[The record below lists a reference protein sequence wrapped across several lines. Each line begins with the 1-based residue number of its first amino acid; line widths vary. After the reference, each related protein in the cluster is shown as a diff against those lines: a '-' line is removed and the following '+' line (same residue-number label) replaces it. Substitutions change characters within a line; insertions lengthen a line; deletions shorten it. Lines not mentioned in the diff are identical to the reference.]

1 MSNLPNDPLK
11 EKFRPDVDADLDKEI
26 SEALG
31 GLSVEQI
38 EAQNAA
44 AAPPPSQDHDAVVD
58 AARQGI
64 RRGRVVNIRKGD
76 VLVDLGGK
84 SQGIISE
91 LQFDDEPPV
100 VGKE

>member
-1 MSNLPNDPLK
+1 MSNAPTDPLK
-11 EKFRPDVDADLDKEI
+11 EKFRPDVDTDLDREI
-26 SEALG
+26 DAALG
-31 GLSVEQI
+31 GLSIEQL
-38 EAQNAA
+38 EARNAA
-44 AAPPPSQDHDAVVD
+44 AAAPATAEHDQAAAEL
-58 AARQGI
+58 AARGI

-100 VGKE
+100 